1 MSTESSLDM
10 VFLTLS
16 WMGSLVLRGLE
27 RGYLLFTKLTVTEKP
42 RWSSRKKPLW
52 RRQLTIFYFETN
64 LDLQKRK

>member
-27 RGYLLFTKLTVTEKP
+27 RGHLLFTKLTVTEKP
-42 RWSSRKKPLW
+42 RWSSLLELMKEAPLEKATYHF
-52 RRQLTIFYFETN
+52 LF
-64 LDLQKRK
+64 